1 MSIYVCLLTIGI
13 WLLAPWFLKYRKARR
28 TEAWP
33 HVSGRII
40 ESRIVRGVFSSSWY
54 TREEERYCVRYEY
67 TVNGSR
73 VQSETVSVVDSHRAD
88 DIVRKYPD
96 GIAVEVF
103 FDPKNAKSSVLEP
116 GGVPPLWYLIV
127 GLPVLLI
134 GLALF
139 SLVEMIHL
147 IDAQRRTWTSSTRF
161 TEQIK
166 AI

>member
-1 MSIYVCLLTIGI
+1 MSIYVSLLTIGI

-33 HVSGRII
+33 SVSGRII

-54 TREEERYCVRYEY
+54 TREEERYCVRYGY

-73 VQSETVSVVDSHRAD
+73 LQSETVSVVDSHRPN
-88 DIVRKYPD
+88 DIVRKYPA
-96 GIAVEVF
+96 GITVEVF
-103 FDPKNAKSSVLEP
+103 YDPKNARSSVLEP
-116 GGVPPLWYLIV
+116 GGVPHLWYLIV
-127 GLPVLLI
+127 GLPVLLV

-147 IDAQRRTWTSSTRF
+147 IDTQRRTWTSSTRF
-161 TEQIK
+161 IELNK